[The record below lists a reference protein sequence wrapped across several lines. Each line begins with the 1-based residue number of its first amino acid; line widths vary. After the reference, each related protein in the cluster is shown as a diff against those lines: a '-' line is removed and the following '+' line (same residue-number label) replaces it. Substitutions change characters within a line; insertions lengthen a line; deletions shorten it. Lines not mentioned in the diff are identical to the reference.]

1 MYVDDVV
8 ITPLNCRAW
17 QKSLGYVPQHIF
29 LADETV
35 AANIAICVPD
45 EEIDL
50 EAVERAEAQAPS
62 ELSEL
67 FTDVYAER
75 PWHLR
80 EQEEQALRD
89 RGRKQGAPNE

>member
-1 MYVDDVV
+1 MKLLVAHPAILAMVMILALVAVV
-8 ITPLNCRAW
+8 VEWSRARKRYER
-17 QKSLGYVPQHIF
+17 QGLLVEQ
-29 LADETV
+29 
-35 AANIAICVPD
+35 
-45 EEIDL
+45 
-50 EAVERAEAQAPS
+50 EAVERAESQAPS

-89 RGRKQGAPNE
+89 RGRKRGAPNE